1 METIDSVP
9 TEVSYTG
16 QIEPPSKEVN
26 PDYADDFALLF
37 SEEVRGQLHVLVTR
51 LATDSEVLPENVL
64 VSCFSGPTDP
74 EAMDKVDAKKLSV
87 ASQSR
92 LDHNSDDDLDDL
104 DHGGDDSNTQNI
116 LARDEEARLR
126 ELQSKINNL
135 VQDMSDLYDAGKL
148 TEAAKRN
155 FQQQI
160 SALKAQKASPAVA
173 DEVAQMPVY
182 YATGIDGL
190 TDDDPEDNPLSY
202 APLDLAREVLAVLV
216 VYDRTKLEAA
226 GIRIEEKS
234 LEQQRLIGL
243 GRNIMSACIGLVY
256 FRLSN
261 PFLPEDK

>member
-1 METIDSVP
+1 MNISDSGL
-9 TEVSYTG
+9 TEVSYIH
-16 QIEPPSKEVN
+16 QIE
-26 PDYADDFALLF
+26 LR
-37 SEEVRGQLHVLVTR
+37 SEEVDPAYVDGFDALFPKGVREEFHALVTL
-51 LATDSEVLPENVL
+51 LATDSGVPRENVL

-74 EAMDKVDAKKLSV
+74 DAMDKVDAKKLSV

-92 LDHNSDDDLDDL
+92 LDRNSDDDFGDL

-116 LARDEEARLR
+116 SARDEEARLR

-173 DEVAQMPVY
+173 DEVVQMPVY
-182 YATGIDGL
+182 YATGIEGL
-190 TDDDPEDNPLSY
+190 TYDDPEDNPLSY
-202 APLDLAREVLAVLV
+202 APLYLARKVLAVLA
-216 VYDRTKLEAA
+216 VYDRTKLAAA
-226 GIRIEEKS
+226 GIQIDEKS

-261 PFLPEDK
+261 PFLPEDE